1 MLIRNMKD
9 NGKMINKMDQ
19 GHIIG
24 LMVRFNTK
32 SSKIFIKVIGL
43 MDKEK
48 VSDVFTIQMDVDF
61 KVTLIEI
68 RKMVWE

>member
-1 MLIRNMKD
+1 MKD

-19 GHIIG
+19 GLIIG
-24 LMVRFNTK
+24 LMVRFNIK
-32 SSKIFIKVIGL
+32 SLKIFIKDIGS

-48 VSDVFTIQMDVDF
+48 VSDVFTILMDVDF
-61 KVTLIEI
+61 RVTSIKI